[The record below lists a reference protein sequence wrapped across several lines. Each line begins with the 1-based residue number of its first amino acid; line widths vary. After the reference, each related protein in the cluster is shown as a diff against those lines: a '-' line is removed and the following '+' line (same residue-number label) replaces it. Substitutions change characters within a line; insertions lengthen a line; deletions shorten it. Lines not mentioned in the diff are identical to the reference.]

1 MTGRR
6 LQATQLTPP
15 EGAPTHPRIGES
27 PRQASWAGS
36 KPGRGEVPSRLN
48 PTRARPA
55 QEDRFGAGKAVAG
68 WGRPGERSPCWP
80 LREEQ
85 WRPHAGA
92 RGPAGEMC
100 PPPTPG
106 PQSVPLGSQPGLPPP
121 PQLLPSRGSH
131 SLLCDRRPPAK
142 VPVLCAYT
150 HTHVHTR
157 SPQTPAP
164 VPQGCILTPASPDE
178 IWWQGRF
185 HSGVVA
191 HRADPEAAL
200 DGPEQFR
207 GRGEE
212 RLREVGQG
220 EAPQP
225 WALQAQMPSRP
236 RAERRAP
243 L

>member
-1 MTGRR
+1 M
-6 LQATQLTPP
+6 
-15 EGAPTHPRIGES
+15 
-27 PRQASWAGS
+27 
-36 KPGRGEVPSRLN
+36 PSRLN

-55 QEDRFGAGKAVAG
+55 QEDGFGAGKAVAG

-92 RGPAGEMC
+92 RSPAGEMC

-106 PQSVPLGSQPGLPPP
+106 PRAVPLGSQPGLPPP
-121 PQLLPSRGSH
+121 PQLLPTRGSR

-191 HRADPEAAL
+191 QRADPEAAP
-200 DGPEQFR
+200 DGPGQFR
-207 GRGEE
+207 GKGEE
-212 RLREVGQG
+212 GLREVGRG